1 MGRRITHN
9 NFYFYLDLP
18 RGAIDAV
25 SMIPKMRWELRPVP
39 PPGIETG
46 HYPDYVAP
54 LVSRLLWQRGITT
67 AEQAD
72 NFLLPKLRQ
81 LSNPFEM
88 AEMEIAVERVFQAID
103 NEEEI
108 CLYGD
113 YDVDGVTS
121 VTLLRSI
128 LRAYDT
134 APRHFIPI
142 RSREG
147 YGLSKAGIARCL
159 SEGNRPSLL
168 ITVDCG
174 TSSVEEVRW
183 LKEEGIDVIILDH
196 HEASPEGRPPA
207 VAVINPKL
215 EGSELSYLCS
225 AGVVFKLIHALLK
238 IRKLPDYELRDY
250 LDLVAVATVADIVP
264 LVAENRLLVRHG
276 IRQLS
281 ASRHAGLQMLMEVA
295 GIQSQMNAANV
306 GFRIGPRINAAG
318 RMDSPLDAL
327 ELLTTHSRE
336 RASILAKQLDTHNKR
351 RQEEEANI
359 KTQAVQHLSENFNPE
374 KDDVIVLGSR
384 SWHPGVVGIVASQL
398 MRLYHKPTF
407 VISFDEKGI
416 GKGSG
421 RSIHGVSL
429 VKTIQACK
437 NTLIS
442 GGGHDMAA
450 GLVIHEDSLDD
461 FRKAFDIY
469 VKETTTPEQREP
481 LLYIDAEVNFEDLT
495 LELLESYE
503 LLEPFGNAN
512 PQPIFMCRN
521 VHLTESPRRLNGNHI
536 KLFLRQGFIERDAV
550 FFGGADYIL
559 PEPPWDI
566 AFTIDR
572 NVFRGRTSLSISIQ
586 AVRKTRPV

>member
-1 MGRRITHN
+1 
-9 NFYFYLDLP
+9 
-18 RGAIDAV
+18 
-25 SMIPKMRWELRPVP
+25 MIPKMRWELRPVP
-39 PPGIETG
+39 PPGIEQG
-46 HYPDYVAP
+46 IFPDYIAP
-54 LVSRLLWQRGITT
+54 LVCQLLWQRGIRDT
-67 AEQAD
+67 EQAE
-72 NFLLPKLRQ
+72 NFLLPKLKH
-81 LSNPFEM
+81 LSNPFNL
-88 AEMEIAVERVFQAID
+88 AEMDKAVERIFYAID

-134 APRHFIPI
+134 NPRYFIPV

-147 YGLSKAGIARCL
+147 YGLSPSGIARCL
-159 SEGNRPSLL
+159 KEGKKPKLL

-174 TSSVEEVRW
+174 TSSVEEVRQ
-183 LKEEGIDVIILDH
+183 LNQLGIDVIILDH
-196 HEASPEGRPPA
+196 HEASPLGRPPA
-207 VAVINPKL
+207 IAVVNPKL
-215 EGSELSYLCS
+215 EGSPLSYLCS

-238 IRKLPDYELRDY
+238 ERKLPHYELRDY

-276 IRQLS
+276 LRQLS

-295 GIQSQMNAANV
+295 GVQSQMNAAHV
-306 GFRIGPRINAAG
+306 GFRIGPRLNAAG

-336 RASILAKQLDTHNKR
+336 RASELAHQLDSHNKR
-351 RQEEEANI
+351 RQEEEATI
-359 KTQAVQHLSENFNPE
+359 KSEAVAILNENFDPE
-374 KDDVIVLGSR
+374 RDDVIVLGSR

-407 VISFDEKGI
+407 VISIDKSGM

-429 VKTIQACK
+429 VQTIQACK
-437 NTLIS
+437 ETLLS

-450 GLVIHEDSLDD
+450 GLVIQEDKIDA
-461 FRKAFDIY
+461 FRAAFDAY
-469 VKETTTPEQREP
+469 VKETTTEEQREP
-481 LLYIDAEVNFEDLT
+481 LLYIDAEVDFGDLT

-512 PQPIFMCRN
+512 PQPIFMCRH
-521 VHLTESPRRLNGNHI
+521 VHLTESPRRLTGNHI
-536 KLFLRQGFIERDAV
+536 KLFLRQGFIERDAI

-572 NVFRGRTSLSISIQ
+572 NVFRGKTSLSISIQ
-586 AVRKTRPV
+586 AIRGTLPQDKS